1 MVFPEFRMNPNPSER
16 PVLKDLLPQEL
27 SKLFARWGLKPYRL
41 TQVLSWIY
49 KRQSLDFQ
57 EMTDI
62 SKQDRSTLA
71 NVCRIGQ
78 LGLLNR
84 QRASDGTEKWLL
96 ELEDGMRVETVLIP
110 EQDHLTQCIST
121 QVGCSM
127 GCSFCRTSL
136 MGLRRQLKTW
146 EIVEQVVMGR
156 RLLQGEKIRNVVL
169 MGMGEPLANYQE
181 VVRAL
186 RIMLD
191 RRALD
196 LSKRRITLSTC
207 GLIPQIRRLASEGL
221 GISLAVSLNATTE
234 DQRSRIMPINKVHP
248 MGELLRACRELPLP
262 ARTRITFEYV
272 MLGGFNDSVAD
283 ARRLVRLLQGIKC
296 KVNLI
301 PHNPYPGSPF
311 RRPQQERIIE
321 FQRILADSGITA
333 PVRWS
338 HGSEISAACGQLAAG
353 EDDTA

>member
-1 MVFPEFRMNPNPSER
+1 MVFPEFSMNPNPSEW
-16 PVLKDLLPQEL
+16 PVLKHLLPQEL
-27 SKLFARWGLKPYRL
+27 SELFVRWGLKPYRV

-71 NVCRIGQ
+71 NICRIGQ
-78 LGLLNR
+78 LGLLNT
-84 QRASDGTEKWLL
+84 QRAADGTEKWLL

-136 MGLRRQLKTW
+136 MGLRRQLRTW

-156 RLLQGEKIRNVVL
+156 RLMPGEKIRNVVL

-181 VVRAL
+181 VVRAVK
-186 RIMLD
+186 IMLD

-234 DQRSRIMPINKVHP
+234 DQRSRIMPINKIHP
-248 MGELLRACRELPLP
+248 MGELLRACRELSLP
-262 ARTRITFEYV
+262 ARSRITFEYV

-283 ARRLVRLLQGIKC
+283 ARRLVKLLQGIKC

-301 PHNPYPGSPF
+301 PHNPYPGSSF
-311 RRPQQERIIE
+311 RRPRQERIIE
-321 FQRILADSGITA
+321 FQRILANSGITA
-333 PVRWS
+333 PIRWS
-338 HGSEISAACGQLAAG
+338 HGSDISAACGQLAAS
-353 EDDTA
+353 EQDMA